1 MKKTFVFLLST
12 LFWVSTADICLAR
25 GGDHGGRPPEN
36 GQSRGMRPANSRGG
50 DRSMTR
56 QSAHDADS
64 EGSGVSGSFNDNERQ
79 SGDFGG
85 HRGMNP
91 PPPPPLDEN
100 GSPMPPPDGDGGQSG
115 GFGGRHGMNPP
126 PPPPLDEDGN
136 PLPPPDE
143 DGDFKE

>member
-12 LFWVSTADICLAR
+12 LFLISTADICLAR
-25 GGDHGGRPPEN
+25 GGGHHGRPPEN
-36 GQSRGMRPANSRGG
+36 GQSRGMRPVNTRGG

-56 QSAHDADS
+56 QSTPAADS
-64 EGSGVSGSFNDNERQ
+64 ENSGESEQ
-79 SGDFGG
+79 SGRFNGR
-85 HRGMNP
+85 RGMNP
-91 PPPPPLDEN
+91 PPPPPLDEDGN
-100 GSPMPPPDGDGGQSG
+100 PMPPPDGDGGQSG

-143 DGDFKE
+143 DGDFEE